1 LAIDLTN
8 PWQSGSVT
16 GHPDRTKLSG
26 FAAYN
31 QKRAHRRA
39 EPQDELETYKNIAGP
54 PEAQDL
60 LNWWRLHQDQYP
72 VRKHLAFTLLAV
84 PASTGT
90 DKRLFSTAGNVVV
103 EQRPHT
109 KQQLA
114 ESVQLRTLVERRR
127 SILTT
132 LP

>member
-90 DKRLFSTAGNVVV
+90 DERLFSTAGNVVV

-114 ESVQLRTLVERRR
+114 ESVQCVR
-127 SILTT
+127 SWNAEGLF
-132 LP
+132 